1 MPNNPSV
8 VIVRG
13 RTALLVVLWVV
24 EILLRQQQVHQQ
36 FFVATVVAGKTG
48 KSQSQEAVPPPLQTK
63 QQDNLTRR
71 ERMHGMV
78 TRVDAPVVRVRC
90 AWCPFYLLI
99 IKSAVARRRPEYTI
113 LVHGL

>member
-13 RTALLVVLWVV
+13 RTALFVVLWVV
-24 EILLRQQQVHQQ
+24 EFFLRQQQVHQQ

-71 ERMHGMV
+71 ERMRGMV
-78 TRVDAPVVRVRC
+78 TRVPVVRVRC

-99 IKSAVARRRPEYTI
+99 IKSAVARRRPEYII